1 MLYISARDMN
11 ISKTFSN
18 AKAKLLFGLTFF
30 AGYFMILGTL
40 YVTWTTVEYYII
52 RGIQG
57 RYFIAL
63 LPALGLFIASL
74 YAGGTSGKEE
84 ENADFTGTKKIKGEY
99 SRLAM
104 VVVPQLLL
112 VINMIV
118 IVDIYKFLL
127 AN

>member
-1 MLYISARDMN
+1 M
-11 ISKTFSN
+11 
-18 AKAKLLFGLTFF
+18 TFF
-30 AGYFMILGTL
+30 S
-40 YVTWTTVEYYII
+40 VEYYII
-52 RGIQG
+52 RGVQG

-74 YAGGTSGKEE
+74 YAGGASGKEE
-84 ENADFTGTKKIKGEY
+84 ESADFTCTKKIKGEY
-99 SRLAM
+99 SRLTM